1 MMPQLITVRVRPRH
15 RREFRLWVPVL
26 PVLLVLSP
34 LLVLGALVGMVVCAA
49 YRVDPVRA
57 LAAVWRLL
65 CATRGTH
72 INVEDG
78 RSAVLVTI
86 R

>member
-1 MMPQLITVRVRPRH
+1 MMPQLITVRVRPAHSRG
-15 RREFRLWVPVL
+15 FRLWVPVL
-26 PVLLVLSP
+26 PVLLLLSP
-34 LLVLGALVGMVVCAA
+34 LLVLAALVAVVVCVA

-72 INVEDG
+72 IDVEDG
-78 RSAVLVTI
+78 KTAVLVSIT
-86 R
+86 